1 MAQAYDIGRVDV
13 SESASVSTG
22 IANRYATAI
31 FELANESKKLKP
43 LESDLDALGVLL
55 AENGEFADLI
65 YSPVYTREEQG
76 ASVGAIA
83 KKMKLSPAVANALSL
98 MASKRRLF
106 VLPHLINALRAMI
119 ADAKGEVTADITS
132 AKALTKAQSEKLAK
146 VLKGTVGKD
155 VKINA
160 TVDDALIGGLVI
172 KVGSQMIDSS
182 VASKLAALQNSMKEV
197 G

>member
-1 MAQAYDIGRVDV
+1 M

-43 LESDLDALGVLL
+43 LESDLDALSVLL

-65 YSPVYTREEQG
+65 NSPVYTREEQG
-76 ASVGAIA
+76 AAVGAIA
-83 KKMKLSPAVANALSL
+83 KTMKLSPAVANALSL

-106 VLPHLINALRAMI
+106 VLPHLISALRGMI
-119 ADAKGEVTADITS
+119 SEEKGEVTADVTS

-146 VLKGTVGKD
+146 VLKGTTGKD
-155 VKINA
+155 VIVNA
-160 TVDDALIGGLVI
+160 TVDEALIGGLVI

-182 VASKLAALQNSMKEV
+182 IASKLAALQNSMKEV